1 MWFHIPSVP
10 SRTVAAL
17 TLLSAAACSL
27 ARMGSPYASEVRAA
41 DPLALALD
49 QTMSGYASEGFTG
62 TVLVAKGSRVLLYKG
77 YGYANRAR
85 EIPNTAETRYPLGA
99 LANQFA
105 ATMVLRREAE
115 GKLSTS
121 DAASRFIP
129 GAGDARLSDLLTRTN
144 EVPGPTASGPIV
156 PVRGLGAGVGATP
169 AERFVQ
175 PVSSYVILQ
184 QILERVS
191 GQRYADLLRTDLL
204 LPNGLT
210 RTVWD
215 DGQSN
220 DSLVARGYR
229 EPLGETV
236 LADGLVAPLAD
247 LYRWNLALLGDSV
260 LSAQAK
266 ARMFEP
272 AGNSYGYGW
281 VISSTET
288 GARVIE
294 HAADQ
299 PGFQTWFARFPD
311 SQVLI
316 LLAVNN
322 DTGWRQPIADSLTR
336 MVVDGAVGSV
346 AVVTP

>member
-1 MWFHIPSVP
+1 M
-10 SRTVAAL
+10 RN
-17 TLLSAAACSL
+17 
-27 ARMGSPYASEVRAA
+27 YAS
-41 DPLALALD
+41 
-49 QTMSGYASEGFTG
+49 QGFTG
-62 TVLVAKGSRVLLYKG
+62 TVLVAQGSRVLLYKG

-105 ATMVLRREAE
+105 ATMVLRQEAE
-115 GKLSTS
+115 GKLSTQ
-121 DAASRFIP
+121 DKASRFLP
-129 GAGDARLSDLLTRTN
+129 GGGDVSLTELLTRSN
-144 EVPGPTASGPIV
+144 EIPGSSAAGSIQ

-169 AERFVQ
+169 AERFVE
-175 PVSSYVILQ
+175 PGSSYALLQ
-184 QILERVS
+184 RILERV
-191 GQRYADLLRTDLL
+191 GGRPYAELLRTELL
-204 LPNGLT
+204 QPNGLT
-210 RTVWD
+210 RTAWD
-215 DGQSN
+215 DGQLN

-236 LADGLVAPLAD
+236 LASGLVAPLAD
-247 LYRWNLALLGDSV
+247 LYRWNLALQGDGV
-260 LSAQAK
+260 LSAEAK
-266 ARMFEP
+266 ARMFAP

-322 DTGWRQPIADSLTR
+322 DAGWRQPIADSLTR
-336 MVVDGAVGSV
+336 MVVDGAARSV
-346 AVVTP
+346 AVVSP